1 MYNPTAV
8 LFLSYAAADEQLASD
23 IKDYLETQINGV
35 TVFMASQSIKR
46 GEEWE
51 KRLHMN
57 LKESFAVVPIIT
69 PNWLESRWCFGE
81 WVAASVLGATIL
93 PFVEET
99 VELRAE
105 LSRIQHRKFS
115 MQRPAFEG
123 LKRDVEPHF
132 SQHRATRN
140 LNEPPFPYAFRYEP
154 EHAATFRGREKEVD
168 KIVTQLNAMRHSHD
182 GRGLLVHGTSGSG
195 KSSLVRAGVYPKIIC
210 MPKLWVA
217 AALFKT
223 SRDPFTQMLERLTA
237 SFTGSANERPM
248 QDAVKSFRDPSR
260 TDFDETWQRI
270 VGFLDKRTL
279 VLIVDNLDRYFSSGT
294 EESERFLMLVGSAI
308 RDRSINVIGVLRS
321 DQLNR
326 ASAALKISSSDYDT
340 MSVEPAEP
348 QVLISSLNAVLSE
361 KGYEFDPGLIHT
373 MYVDIGASMEAWPFI
388 GRCLYN
394 LWLNSKHKR
403 TAFKLDNYRKKGGI
417 AAQIRSDLDAVEAAL
432 GPNIEEFFNFLA
444 IEGVSHVEGDE
455 IVPRSIPRARICK
468 EYERAIDLLEQRC
481 LFVAGANNATG
492 EAVTQ
497 VVPAVIEKYWDGAR
511 IVDRVHAMEEVRE
524 ARRAA
529 QYWSRKGRQLEW
541 LVHRGGRL
549 LRVKEYIEPRRLR
562 DFELND
568 YLEECEKHFR

>member
-1 MYNPTAV
+1 MYNPTSL
-8 LFLSYAAADEQLASD
+8 LFLSYASEDAQLATD
-23 IKDYLETQINGV
+23 VKNYLETQIDGV
-35 TVFMASQSIKR
+35 TVFMASTSIQR

-69 PNWLESRWCFGE
+69 PNWLQSRWCFGE

-105 LSRIQHRKFS
+105 LSKIQHRKFS

-123 LKRDVEPHF
+123 LKEDVEPHF
-132 SQHRATRN
+132 SQHRATQN

-154 EHAATFRGREKEVD
+154 EHAMTFRGREKEVD

-195 KSSLVRAGVYPKIIC
+195 KSSLVRAGVYPKIIR

-223 SRDPFTQMLERLTA
+223 APDPFTQMLERLTS
-237 SFTGSANERPM
+237 SFAGSANERSL
-248 QDAVKSFRDPSR
+248 QNILKAFRDPSR
-260 TDFDETWQRI
+260 KDFDEVWRKI
-270 VGFLDKRTL
+270 AGLLDKRL
-279 VLIVDNLDRYFSSGT
+279 VLIVDNLDRYFSHGT

-308 RDRSINVIGVLRS
+308 RDPSINVIGVLRS

-326 ASAALKISSSDYDT
+326 ASAALNISSLDYDT
-340 MSVEPAEP
+340 MCVVPAEP

-361 KGYEFDPGLIHT
+361 KGYQFDPGLIHT
-373 MYVDIGASMEAWPFI
+373 IYVDMGASMEAWPFI
-388 GRCLYN
+388 GRYLNN
-394 LWLNSKHKR
+394 LWLKSEHKR
-403 TAFKLDNYRKKGGI
+403 TAFKLDNYHRRGGI
-417 AAQIRSDLDAVEAAL
+417 AAQVRNDLDAVEAAL

-444 IEGVSHVEGDE
+444 LEGVSHVEGDE
-455 IVPRSIPRARICK
+455 IVTRPIPRARIHK
-468 EYERAIDLLEQRC
+468 EHERAIALLEERC

-492 EAVTQ
+492 EAVTE

-511 IVDRVHAMEEVRE
+511 IVDRVHTMEEVRE

-529 QYWSRKGRQLEW
+529 QYWSRRGRQPEW

-549 LRVKEYIEPRRLR
+549 LRVREYIEPRRLR
-562 DFELND
+562 DFELNV

>member
-1 MYNPTAV
+1 MYNPTSL
-8 LFLSYAAADEQLASD
+8 LFLSYASEDAQLASD
-23 IKDYLETQINGV
+23 VKDYLETQIDGV
-35 TVFMASQSIKR
+35 TVFMASTSIQR

-69 PNWLESRWCFGE
+69 PNWLQSRWCFGE

-105 LSRIQHRKFS
+105 LSKIQHRKFS

-123 LKRDVEPHF
+123 LKEDVEPHF
-132 SQHRATRN
+132 SQHRATRD

-154 EHAATFRGREKEVD
+154 EHAMTFRGREKEVD

-195 KSSLVRAGVYPKIIC
+195 KSSLVRAGVYPKIIR

-223 SRDPFTQMLERLTA
+223 APDPFTQMLERLTA
-237 SFTGSANERPM
+237 SFAGSANERSL
-248 QDAVKSFRDPSR
+248 QDILKAFRDPSR
-260 TDFDETWQRI
+260 KDFDEVWRKI
-270 VGFLDKRTL
+270 AGLLDKRL
-279 VLIVDNLDRYFSSGT
+279 VLIVDNLDRYFSHGT

-308 RDRSINVIGVLRS
+308 RDPSINVIGVLRS

-326 ASAALKISSSDYDT
+326 ASAALNISSLDYDT
-340 MSVEPAEP
+340 MFVVPAEP

-373 MYVDIGASMEAWPFI
+373 IYVYIGASMEAWPFI
-388 GRCLYN
+388 GRYLNN
-394 LWLNSKHKR
+394 LWLKSEHKR
-403 TAFKLDNYRKKGGI
+403 TAFKLDNYHRRGGI
-417 AAQIRSDLDAVEAAL
+417 AAQVRNDIDAVEAAL

-444 IEGVSHVEGDE
+444 LEGVSHVEGDE
-455 IVPRSIPRARICK
+455 IATRPIPRARIHK
-468 EYERAIDLLEQRC
+468 EYERAIRSCTD
-481 LFVAGANNATG
+481 
-492 EAVTQ
+492 
-497 VVPAVIEKYWDGAR
+497 
-511 IVDRVHAMEEVRE
+511 
-524 ARRAA
+524 
-529 QYWSRKGRQLEW
+529 
-541 LVHRGGRL
+541 
-549 LRVKEYIEPRRLR
+549 
-562 DFELND
+562 
-568 YLEECEKHFR
+568 